1 VMVSRATQRQFATEL
16 GVNESMFTVV
26 PNGVSLPIGD
36 AARVRSEFGVAD
48 GDCVLLAV
56 GTLERHKGHRVL
68 LEALSRLVSAGL
80 DASWKL
86 IIAGG
91 RGGDQQQSLL
101 DYVREMKLDERVSIV
116 TNRDD
121 VADLLA
127 LADVFVMPSLFE
139 GLPMALLEA
148 MLAGKAIVASRTAGI
163 PEAIVDGRD
172 GLLVP
177 PSDVAAL
184 ADALRSLIVD
194 PARRATLA
202 EAALTRAESEFTV
215 GVMADGYERLYRS
228 RQRSEV
234 PMSSRSISTAR
245 SA

>member
-1 VMVSRATQRQFATEL
+1 MRA
-16 GVNESMFTVV
+16 
-26 PNGVSLPIGD
+26 
-36 AARVRSEFGVAD
+36 EFGI
-48 GDCVLLAV
+48 GERDCVLLAV

-68 LEALSRLVSAGL
+68 LEALARLGSGGI
-80 DASWKL
+80 DTPWKL

-101 DYVREMKLDERVSIV
+101 DYVSEMELEHRVSIV

-148 MLAGKAIVASRTAGI
+148 MLARKAIIASRTAGI
-163 PEAIVDGRD
+163 PEAIVDGRE
-172 GLLVP
+172 GLLVA
-177 PSDVAAL
+177 PSDVAGL
-184 ADALRSLIVD
+184 AEALRSLLTN
-194 PARRATLA
+194 PARRAELA
-202 EAALTRAESEFTV
+202 NAALLRAEREFTV
-215 GVMADGYERLYRS
+215 SVMAERYETLYTS
-228 RQRSEV
+228 RQRAGASL
-234 PMSSRSISTAR
+234 SRRSISTAR